1 MAEMTDFT
9 FWMTV
14 IIFAATILAVVTGI
28 IDSSVAAVLGVLAIV
43 DGNHDRVGCVQCG

>member
-28 IDSSVAAVLGVLAIV
+28 IDSSVAAVLGVLAMV
-43 DGNHDRVGCVQCG
+43 WLGTMTESDSMR